1 MIPQIFNNIKTIN
14 VYYKLCN
21 KTGMSTIHV
30 ADKHEN
36 IKLYGAHNVVHIY
49 WKDVPK
55 FSYEDHLKA
64 KFYIIL
70 SCTLCFHGNKR
81 INDVKSEI
89 KQ

>member
-1 MIPQIFNNIKTIN
+1 MN

-21 KTGMSTIHV
+21 KTGMLTIHV
-30 ADKHEN
+30 AHKHEN
-36 IKLYGAHNVVHIY
+36 IKLYGAHNVRIY
-49 WKDVPK
+49 WRDVPE
-55 FSYEDHLKA
+55 FSYEDNLKA
-64 KFYIIL
+64 NFYIIL

>member
-1 MIPQIFNNIKTIN
+1 
-14 VYYKLCN
+14 
-21 KTGMSTIHV
+21 MSTIHV

-64 KFYIIL
+64 KVYIIL